1 MVLSPCKILIIAG
14 ITDSRLDGRKLQTH
28 QNNTKHGRRPARLD
42 PQSRS
47 TSLVRCPR
55 LAIRAEPGR
64 EVWPVAAPGRSVPTA
79 IVHIQPSGKDSQ
91 HGGLDRVIAE
101 DDGPK
106 ARLPGGFDVISAVP
120 GDKNNTFGMRDWQG
134 QPTEVFRVEHE
145 DVLRGWVGI
154 PHAFHRARL
163 AILEKTAERS
173 AILSVVDSDLNH
185 GSLCPPRAR

>member
-1 MVLSPCKILIIAG
+1 
-14 ITDSRLDGRKLQTH
+14 
-28 QNNTKHGRRPARLD
+28 
-42 PQSRS
+42 
-47 TSLVRCPR
+47 
-55 LAIRAEPGR
+55 
-64 EVWPVAAPGRSVPTA
+64 VAAPGRSVPTA

-120 GDKNNTFGMRDWQG
+120 GNQHNAFGMGDWQR
-134 QPTEVFRVEHE
+134 QPTEVFGVEHE
-145 DVLRGWVGI
+145 DVLRGWVGFL
-154 PHAFHRARL
+154 HAFHWARF
-163 AILEKTAERS
+163 AALEKSAERS